1 MSNTPRPR
9 TVTPCKTYTDEHERL
24 LADKL
29 ARYSAKDE
37 IALTGS
43 CLYEAREWLASLPD
57 APPPE
62 EKPMGFGYCP
72 MCCHAL
78 NQCSHCDA
86 PTEAPEPSHDFKPTE
101 FGGDT
106 CERCDKDVRSHL
118 LPDAPTPTEAENR
131 RVLSDEVFQTL
142 QDVCSIFDGWHTD
155 VAWTEW
161 DKSVRDRVGALLSDA
176 ARMAIQDAAA
186 AERDKA
192 ELNRLRADAPTTG
205 SESVAWR
212 VDPDV
217 IAAQVKLL
225 DEYGV
230 ESSHDRDLVED
241 LCEVVAKCAAPE
253 RDEPEAG

>member
-1 MSNTPRPR
+1 MTANPR
-9 TVTPCKTYTDEHERL
+9 TKIVTDYDVEK
-24 LADKL
+24 LADNYGRLHGCYFLPHQNACELCK
-29 ARYSAKDE
+29 R
-37 IALTGS
+37 
-43 CLYEAREWLASLPD
+43 EAADFLASLPD
-57 APPPE
+57 APTPE

-86 PTEAPEPSHDFKPTE
+86 PTEDPEPSHDFKPTE

-118 LPDAPTPTEAENR
+118 LPDAPTPTLTRNAVIEECAQVVLNGSFLHDEAP
-131 RVLSDEVFQTL
+131 T
-142 QDVCSIFDGWHTD
+142 
-155 VAWTEW
+155 
-161 DKSVRDRVGALLSDA
+161 ALFA
-176 ARMAIQDAAA
+176 KECAAA
-186 AERDKA
+186 IR
-192 ELNRLRADAPTTG
+192 RLIVADAPTTG
-205 SESVAWR
+205 SEPVAWR

-241 LCEVVAKCAAPE
+241 LCKVVAKCAAPE
-253 RDEPEAG
+253 RDGPEAG